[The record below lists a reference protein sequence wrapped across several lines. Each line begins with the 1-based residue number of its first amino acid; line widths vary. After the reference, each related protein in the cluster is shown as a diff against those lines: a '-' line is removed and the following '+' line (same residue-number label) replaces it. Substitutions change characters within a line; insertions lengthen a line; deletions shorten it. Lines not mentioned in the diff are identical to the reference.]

1 MDRLLDGQYYF
12 CAAGSGENADVED
25 EENWVQLQTVVTH
38 VDSASQGRQIF
49 RQEFL
54 LAGEETP
61 PQTFS
66 SGALLEENL
75 ERFADSFDFS
85 ILTPVQEPVIVDVEP
100 EPGEIP
106 PEEDL
111 FLLSHGEQ
119 LTILL
124 KQDLTGDLDAFCD
137 FIGEKSILI

>member
-1 MDRLLDGQYYF
+1 MKRLSLLK
-12 CAAGSGENADVED
+12 SGD
-25 EENWVQLQTVVTH
+25 
-38 VDSASQGRQIF
+38 
-49 RQEFL
+49 
-54 LAGEETP
+54 
-61 PQTFS
+61 
-66 SGALLEENL
+66 L